1 MLDQQRAVAEFM
13 KQAGQSVPS
22 KPTVPSM
29 DEAAL
34 RHVLIREELHEY
46 WVVVDALYA
55 YRSEDLLEQAADA
68 IGDLLYVVLGA
79 AVTWGIDVAPVF
91 EEIHRSNMSKF
102 IDGERRPDGKW
113 IKGPSYSPPDLAREI
128 RKQMD

>member
-1 MLDQQRAVAEFM
+1 MHDYQVAVKEFM
-13 KQAGQSVPS
+13 ARAGQSVPES
-22 KPTVPSM
+22 PTVPSM
-29 DEAAL
+29 DDAL
-34 RHVLIREELHEY
+34 LRVSLIREELHEY

-55 YRSEDLLEQAADA
+55 FKKEDLLEQAADA

-79 AVTWGIDVAPVF
+79 AVTWGIDIGPVF

-102 IDGERRPDGKW
+102 IDGSRREDGKW
-113 IKGPSYSPPDLAREI
+113 IKGPSYTPPDLRREI